1 MNDSTAI
8 VITGISM
15 FLAGLMMF
23 YAVDTN
29 VDDGLV
35 LKHAGTF
42 VGLAGIGVIM
52 AGILL
57 ALMGKRVPIS
67 E

>member
-1 MNDSTAI
+1 
-8 VITGISM
+8 M